1 MTKRYT
7 FTTCLSFG
15 TDGEADFCELDVTV
29 SFVFTPGRAAAPP
42 AYDHG
47 GLPADPP
54 EIDDIRVELI
64 DGRPVTAGEWETI
77 DAILDQF
84 ATGDFDDLL
93 IEVTE

>member
-7 FTTCLSFG
+7 FTTCVSFG

-29 SFVFTPGRAAAPP
+29 SFAFTPGRAAAPP

-64 DGRPVTAGEWETI
+64 DGRPVTASEWETI

>member
-1 MTKRYT
+1 MAKRYT

-29 SFVFTPGRAAAPP
+29 SFAFTPGRAAAPP

-93 IEVTE
+93 IEVVE

>member
-29 SFVFTPGRAAAPP
+29 SFAFTPGRAAAPP

-84 ATGDFDDLL
+84 ATGDFDDRL